1 MTRVLVCGP
10 RNYGELIEGKSLSQA
25 LDERRRV
32 WSTLDAEHAKTPI
45 TVIIHGACT
54 IGGRM
59 SGADRWAN
67 EWASSNV
74 IHCERYPVDHTI
86 DGPWHRGAGPRRN
99 RRMRDESNPER
110 GIAFMPSPGTKK
122 SGTLGMVK
130 LMEDAGLNVLKV
142 PQ

>member
-10 RNYGELIEGKSLSQA
+10 RNYGESLPGKPLQQT
-25 LDERRRV
+25 LDERHRV
-32 WSTLDAEHAKTPI
+32 WSTLDTEHAKIPI
-45 TVIIHGACT
+45 TTVIHGACT

-59 SGADRWAN
+59 SGADHWAD
-67 EWASSNV
+67 EWALDRD
-74 IHCERYPVDHTI
+74 IQCRRYPVDHTL
-86 DGPWHRGAGPRRN
+86 DGPWPAAGPRRN
-99 RRMRDESNPER
+99 RRMRDESKPDR
-110 GIAFMPSPGTKK
+110 GIAFMPPPDTKK